1 MAEIDLQTVDK
12 ALLRFRQ
19 ERSAENAEYADYVLS
34 KLRLMLG
41 ERFDSLHYYVSAHR
55 EVVDFLENER
65 RKTNG

>member
-12 ALLRFRQ
+12 ALLNFRQ

-34 KLRLMLG
+34 RLRLMLG

-55 EVVDFLENER
+55 
-65 RKTNG
+65 